1 MSIDPAYIMAKAKG
15 QQVRVACPA
24 CEPTRKTRNDPS
36 LSIHTNP
43 EGVLVWQCW
52 HCGETG
58 RTGGDKPRPTGE
70 QPMAVMPIRKI
81 ESDSLSLDTLVY
93 LQGRCISQATAE
105 SLGVVSGNRWFKKL
119 SAERPALGFVY
130 GQNGNAY
137 AAKWRSL
144 EGKDFTAEGAAVT
157 LYLADRLTDTSRVVI
172 TEGEM
177 DALSYW
183 EVGIEAVSIPSG
195 AIASGTAD
203 DAARLRWIAAH
214 DELMANAKE
223 IYLAVDMDDPGQ
235 TTAQELARRL
245 GKIKCYK
252 VEFPSGTK
260 DANDVL
266 VKHGA
271 DALRATIK
279 NAQPWP
285 IEGVAQPVDFH
296 SKVMDLYKNGLPPG
310 NSTGWSS
317 VDDVY
322 TLCPGNLVVVTGIPG
337 HGKALA
343 LDTEVPTPNGWT
355 TMGAIEVGD
364 LVYAPDGT
372 ITKVVRVS
380 DVMNDRPCFRL
391 SFKDGVSVVADADHQ
406 WVTRDEKARNSHYAN
421 KAKRGDRANISPK
434 GTDQT
439 HKRTHPSTKTTRH
452 IADTLVYRGRRN
464 HSVARAEA
472 VRGGDWNCPIPPY
485 TLGAWLGDGSSAS
498 GAFTSADPDIIERI
512 KLDGFDVSKNST
524 EYRYH
529 IKGLVA
535 GLGFVGVLNSKHI
548 PKHLLRADVDHRIEM
563 LRGLMDTDG
572 CVNSGGGTSEFT
584 GVNERLC
591 LGVFELAASLGL
603 RPKLYHGRATL
614 NGKDCGAKYRIV
626 MANLINPFFLPRKS
640 EKVKVSKRGLAWHDW
655 QQIVDVQ
662 PEASVPVRCIMVD
675 HPSHEFLITRNFI
688 PTHNSTFIDAMLVN
702 AMQQHN
708 WSVAYASFE
717 NPPEIHVSKLIAL
730 RQGKPFGYG
739 PTPRLNNTELDE
751 GMAWVQEHVTFLT
764 HDGVMPTVESLIERF
779 ETAVRRNGVKACVV
793 DPFNFI
799 KLNGKDGAVDT
810 EAINEMLSKFK
821 MFAQRSEVVLFI
833 IAHPAKPMNVGKEWV
848 PTGYSI
854 SGSAHWYNRADFGL
868 TMHRSDTG
876 SVLSVWKCRF
886 SHQGA
891 VGKAELVYNRA
902 TGGFSEP
909 GLPLPGDD
917 SWLDD
922 L

>member
-1 MSIDPAYIMAKAKG
+1 MSIDPGYVLAKAKG
-15 QQVRVACPA
+15 QQTRAACPA

-36 LSIHTNP
+36 LSIHTAP
-43 EGVLVWQCW
+43 DGAVVWNCW
-52 HCGETG
+52 HCGEKG
-58 RTGGDKPRPTGE
+58 RTTGAKPQGE
-70 QPMAVMPIRKI
+70 KLMAITPMRKI
-81 ESDSLSLDTLVY
+81 ESDGLSLDALVY
-93 LQGRCISQATAE
+93 LQGRGVSQATAE
-105 SLGVVSGNRWFKKL
+105 NLGVVSASRWFKKL
-119 SAERPALGFVY
+119 GGERPALGFVY

-144 EGKDFTAEGAAVT
+144 EGKDFTAEGSAVT
-157 LYLADRLTDTSRVVI
+157 LYLADRLTDKSKVVI

-214 DELMANAKE
+214 DDLLANAKE

-235 TTAQELARRL
+235 ITAQELARRL
-245 GKIKCYK
+245 GKLKCYQ
-252 VEFPSGTK
+252 VDYPSGTK

-296 SKVMDLYKNGLPPG
+296 SKVMDLYQNGLPPG

-337 HGKALA
+337 HGK
-343 LDTEVPTPNGWT
+343 
-355 TMGAIEVGD
+355 
-364 LVYAPDGT
+364 
-372 ITKVVRVS
+372 
-380 DVMNDRPCFRL
+380 
-391 SFKDGVSVVADADHQ
+391 
-406 WVTRDEKARNSHYAN
+406 
-421 KAKRGDRANISPK
+421 
-434 GTDQT
+434 
-439 HKRTHPSTKTTRH
+439 
-452 IADTLVYRGRRN
+452 
-464 HSVARAEA
+464 
-472 VRGGDWNCPIPPY
+472 
-485 TLGAWLGDGSSAS
+485 
-498 GAFTSADPDIIERI
+498 
-512 KLDGFDVSKNST
+512 
-524 EYRYH
+524 
-529 IKGLVA
+529 
-535 GLGFVGVLNSKHI
+535 
-548 PKHLLRADVDHRIEM
+548 
-563 LRGLMDTDG
+563 
-572 CVNSGGGTSEFT
+572 
-584 GVNERLC
+584 
-591 LGVFELAASLGL
+591 
-603 RPKLYHGRATL
+603 
-614 NGKDCGAKYRIV
+614 
-626 MANLINPFFLPRKS
+626 
-640 EKVKVSKRGLAWHDW
+640 
-655 QQIVDVQ
+655 
-662 PEASVPVRCIMVD
+662 
-675 HPSHEFLITRNFI
+675 
-688 PTHNSTFIDAMLVN
+688 STFIDAMLVN

-730 RQGKPFGYG
+730 KQGKPFGYG
-739 PTPRLNNTELDE
+739 PTPRLNNAELDE

-799 KLNGKDGAVDT
+799 KLNGKDGGVDT

-833 IAHPAKPMNVGKEWV
+833 IAHPAKPMNAGSDWV

-868 TMHRSDTG
+868 TMHRNERMS
-876 SVLSVWKCRF
+876 SLHVWKCRF
-886 SHQGA
+886 AHQGKT
-891 VGKAELVYNRA
+891 GKVELSYDRP

-917 SWLDD
+917 SWMDD
-922 L
+922 I

>member
-1 MSIDPAYIMAKAKG
+1 MAI
-15 QQVRVACPA
+15 
-24 CEPTRKTRNDPS
+24 T
-36 LSIHTNP
+36 
-43 EGVLVWQCW
+43 
-52 HCGETG
+52 
-58 RTGGDKPRPTGE
+58 
-70 QPMAVMPIRKI
+70 PMRKI
-81 ESDSLSLDTLVY
+81 ESDSLSLDALVY

-105 SLGVVSGNRWFKKL
+105 NLGVVSGNRWFKKL

-183 EVGIEAVSIPSG
+183 EAGIEAVSIPSG

-214 DELMANAKE
+214 DDLLANAKE

-235 TTAQELARRL
+235 ITAQELARRL
-245 GKIKCYK
+245 GKLKCYK

-266 VKHGA
+266 VKNGA
-271 DALRATIK
+271 DALRETIK

-296 SKVMDLYKNGLPPG
+296 SKVMDLYQNGLPPG

-337 HGKALA
+337 HGK
-343 LDTEVPTPNGWT
+343 
-355 TMGAIEVGD
+355 
-364 LVYAPDGT
+364 
-372 ITKVVRVS
+372 
-380 DVMNDRPCFRL
+380 
-391 SFKDGVSVVADADHQ
+391 
-406 WVTRDEKARNSHYAN
+406 
-421 KAKRGDRANISPK
+421 
-434 GTDQT
+434 
-439 HKRTHPSTKTTRH
+439 
-452 IADTLVYRGRRN
+452 
-464 HSVARAEA
+464 
-472 VRGGDWNCPIPPY
+472 
-485 TLGAWLGDGSSAS
+485 
-498 GAFTSADPDIIERI
+498 
-512 KLDGFDVSKNST
+512 
-524 EYRYH
+524 
-529 IKGLVA
+529 
-535 GLGFVGVLNSKHI
+535 
-548 PKHLLRADVDHRIEM
+548 
-563 LRGLMDTDG
+563 
-572 CVNSGGGTSEFT
+572 
-584 GVNERLC
+584 
-591 LGVFELAASLGL
+591 
-603 RPKLYHGRATL
+603 
-614 NGKDCGAKYRIV
+614 
-626 MANLINPFFLPRKS
+626 
-640 EKVKVSKRGLAWHDW
+640 
-655 QQIVDVQ
+655 
-662 PEASVPVRCIMVD
+662 
-675 HPSHEFLITRNFI
+675 
-688 PTHNSTFIDAMLVN
+688 STFIDAMLVN

-717 NPPEIHVSKLIAL
+717 NPPEIHLSKLIAL
-730 RQGKPFGYG
+730 KQGKPFGYG

-799 KLNGKDGAVDT
+799 KLNGKDGGVDT

-821 MFAQRSEVVLFI
+821 MFAQRSEVVFFI
-833 IAHPAKPMNVGKEWV
+833 IAHPAKPMNAGSDWV

-868 TMHRSDTG
+868 TMHRNERMS
-876 SVLSVWKCRF
+876 SLHVWKCRF
-886 SHQGA
+886 SHQGKT
-891 VGKAELVYNRA
+891 GKVELSYDRP

-917 SWLDD
+917 SWMDD
-922 L
+922 I